1 MRDRNDSRDSGANSP
16 RRTRRGGWWA
26 IIMIMIVPALP
37 AASAETGYDRLNEEL
52 VGRGVKVVRKDGKTV
67 KGRFE
72 WVTPTILRIEQR
84 SDSTASGLAPI
95 DIPVDQIAFIEDGG
109 QAWAKVAG
117 AFGGIGVGALGGLG
131 LALSV
136 ADSEETAWGMFLGSI
151 AAGGGA
157 GGFVGAKASTHRYYI
172 GPETCV
178 PVTVSEPAV
187 TSARMPQISIS
198 GSTGILAYEDSKS
211 HLTRGFGI
219 GVQYPL
225 TRHVK
230 VVGDFA
236 YSSTNKT
243 RYHYEYTWT
252 DDNGTPHL
260 DVSDSEERDRLY
272 EGQVVLR
279 YTWRDSGRFRPYAE
293 GGYGFSYHT
302 TWSHYTV
309 TEDGSVQYDD
319 SYDDSYPHPFRLVG
333 GAGCEIGL
341 NRNLALDLRAQFG
354 TLMDTTARVG
364 VGLKYGF

>member
-1 MRDRNDSRDSGANSP
+1 
-16 RRTRRGGWWA
+16 
-26 IIMIMIVPALP
+26 MIMMILVPALP
-37 AASAETGYDRLNEEL
+37 ATSAETGYDRLNEQL
-52 VGRGVKVVRKDGKTV
+52 VGRGVKVVRKDGTKV

-72 WVTPTILRIEQR
+72 WVTPRTLRIEQK
-84 SDSTASGLAPI
+84 SDATASGLAPI

-109 QAWAKVAG
+109 QTWAKMAG
-117 AFGGIGVGALGGLG
+117 AFGGIGVGALGGFG
-131 LALSV
+131 LAMSV
-136 ADSEETAWGMFLGSI
+136 SESEGGAWAMFLGSI

-157 GGFVGAKASTHRYYI
+157 GGFVGAKASIRRYYL
-172 GPETCV
+172 GPETCI
-178 PVTVSEPAV
+178 PVTVGD
-187 TSARMPQISIS
+187 SAASGPRKPQISIS
-198 GSTGILAYEDSKS
+198 GSTGILGYEDYGTRP
-211 HLTRGFGI
+211 TRGFDV

-236 YSSTNKT
+236 YSYTNKT

-252 DDNGTPHL
+252 ADDGTPHL
-260 DVSDSEERDRLY
+260 DIRDSEEQDRLY

-279 YTWRDSGRFRPYAE
+279 YTWGDSGRFRPYAE

-302 TWSHYTV
+302 SLSHTTV
-309 TEDGSVQYDD
+309 TEDGILQYDD
-319 SYDDSYPHPFRLVG
+319 SYDSSYPHPFRLVG

-341 NRNLALDLRAQFG
+341 YRNVALDLRAQFG